1 MRLILAYE
9 TVVSLNSVAK
19 RKAPCLFGTLC
30 LRIACSRCKRTFFL
44 QDDIIGKMLFLIAIL
59 RPFFRSFLQGGI
71 CRLAQDAEIGF
82 GDRPGFLRGND
93 SIFVKSANEGAAK
106 TLGIIGS
113 VLENCAVVNS
123 SNGGRSMSPKYANSA
138 NDCDMRGGL
147 SI

>member
-59 RPFFRSFLQGGI
+59 RPFFCSFLQGGI
-71 CRLAQDAEIGF
+71 CRLAQDAEISF
-82 GDRPGFLRGND
+82 GNRPGFLRGND
-93 SIFVKSANEGAAK
+93 SILVESANEGAAK
-106 TLGIIGS
+106 TLGIVGQCVGKLRRCQFVKRRTVDEPEI
-113 VLENCAVVNS
+113 
-123 SNGGRSMSPKYANSA
+123 R
-138 NDCDMRGGL
+138 
-147 SI
+147 